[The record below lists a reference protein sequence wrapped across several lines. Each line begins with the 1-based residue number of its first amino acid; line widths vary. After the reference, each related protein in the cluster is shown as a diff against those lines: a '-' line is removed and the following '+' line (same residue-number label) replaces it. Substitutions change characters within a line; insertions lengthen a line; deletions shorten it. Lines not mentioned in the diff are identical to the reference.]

1 MVENKR
7 NITGEKK
14 IRKKIIG
21 WAKVV
26 IIIYCSAGIVLYYLQ
41 EKLIFHPVPLP
52 HDYIFNFD
60 FPFRE
65 INIPLNATD
74 TLNIVQFL
82 PASGIDK
89 GAVLYFHGNRGNI
102 NRYAKYAKNF
112 TKNGYEVWMADYPGY
127 GKTTGKLSEENLYKQ
142 AMEVYKLANSKFNK
156 DSIIIFGKSL
166 GSGIAAWL
174 ASKKSCKRLILETP
188 YYSMTDLLSHYA
200 PIYPTFAMAHFK
212 LPTFEYLQEVKA
224 PVTIFHGNDD
234 GVIPYSNGYKLTKKF
249 KPGDEFITID
259 KGGHN
264 NLNDFSLFH
273 QKLDSLLG
281 EE

>member
-1 MVENKR
+1 MAENQK
-7 NITGEKK
+7 NIPDRKK
-14 IRKKIIG
+14 LRKKIIAWG
-21 WAKVV
+21 KLV
-26 IIIYCSAGIVLYYLQ
+26 IIIYCSVGIALYYLQ
-41 EKLIFHPVPLP
+41 EKFMFHPDPLP
-52 HDYIFNFD
+52 HDYVFNFNV
-60 FPFRE
+60 PFRE
-65 INIPLNATD
+65 INIPLNSRD
-74 TLNIVQFL
+74 TLNMVQFF
-82 PASGIDK
+82 PGGMVK
-89 GAVLYFHGNRGNI
+89 GVALYFHGNRGNI
-102 NRYAKYAKNF
+102 NRYAKYAENF

-156 DSIIIFGKSL
+156 DSIIIYGKSL

-188 YYSMTDLLSHYA
+188 YYSMPDLLSHYA
-200 PIYPTFAMAHFK
+200 PIYPTSAMAHFK
-212 LPTFEYLQEVKA
+212 LPTFKYLREVKV

-249 KPGDEFITID
+249 KPGDEFVTID

-273 QKLDSLLG
+273 QKLDSLL
-281 EE
+281 